1 MNAYGSMLS
10 TKFTLSLLY
19 GSFDLET
26 QLKGDKEYTRLAK
39 EHLKELDNLTEKQKQ
54 KMLKID
60 KNYYLDTLQALHIR
74 ESLSLNKKTDSPTSY
89 WALRAYNYIKENQ
102 NYNYTFAYPGVL
114 DAMFQSAMVD
124 DDEKIFN
131 LAKNEFQIL

>member
-1 MNAYGSMLS
+1 MNAYGIMLS

-74 ESLSLNKKTDSPTSY
+74 GHYLK
-89 WALRAYNYIKENQ
+89 
-102 NYNYTFAYPGVL
+102 
-114 DAMFQSAMVD
+114 
-124 DDEKIFN
+124 
-131 LAKNEFQIL
+131 